1 MIINF
6 LSKVEY
12 LIFFPFNIV
21 YQIAPRHSMV
31 WQISNFLKIIYKVY
45 IKNYQPSFFSKN
57 KNLIMTYDCKV
68 SPPTYGDFFRYLMI
82 AKYYKIKKRNVIFI
96 IIIGEYRG
104 GWKRLKDKKGIM
116 SHQKIL
122 IDIYKF
128 VFGNTKNLKLLNW
141 KEFDKYRKK
150 NSFNILFKA
159 DTLMRK
165 PTYFLS
171 TFFLN
176 KKIKKEKEE
185 FINKFLFKKK
195 KIINKKFK
203 KDFKNSKFITFS
215 VRFYPKPYSQIRN
228 IDYENFLKSIKIIKK
243 RFLNHKILIISDDNG
258 CSLLKK
264 FSKKKK
270 LDLKFSKNYSNT
282 YVDDGNLILN
292 SNLNIQYTGGGISEF
307 AIFSKVP
314 YLHYTFFYDF
324 AINFHPLNPKKYNWQ
339 SDDQYKYFSF
349 SNKIYYNLLNRI

>member
-12 LIFFPFNIV
+12 LVFFPLNIV
-21 YQIAPRHSMV
+21 YQIAPRHSII
-31 WQISNFLKIIYKVY
+31 WQIFNFFKIFYKIY
-45 IKNYQPSFFSKN
+45 IKNYYSFFFSKG
-57 KNLIMTYDCKV
+57 KSLILTYDCKV

-104 GWKRLKDKKGIM
+104 GWKRLKDKNGII
-116 SHQKIL
+116 SHLKVL
-122 IDIYKF
+122 TNIYRF
-128 VFGNTKNLKLLNW
+128 VFGNTKNLKLIKW
-141 KEFDKYRKK
+141 KQFDEYRKK
-150 NSFNILFKA
+150 NNFNILFKA

-176 KKIKKEKEE
+176 KKIKNEKDA
-185 FINKFLFKKK
+185 FVNKFLFKKK
-195 KIINKKFK
+195 KINNKKFQ
-203 KDFKNSKFITFS
+203 KDFKNSKYVTFS
-215 VRFYPKPYSQIRN
+215 VRLYPKPYSQIRN
-228 IDYENFLKSIKIIKK
+228 IDYQNFLKSIRIIKK
-243 RFLNHKILIISDDNG
+243 RFLNYKILIISDNNG

-270 LDLKFSKNYSNT
+270 LDLKFSKNYSKT
-282 YVDDGNLILN
+282 YIDDGNLILN
-292 SNLNIQYTGGGISEF
+292 SHLNIQYTGGGISEF

-324 AINFHPLNPKKYNWQ
+324 AINFFPLNPKKYTWQ
-339 SDDQYKYFSF
+339 SNNQYKYFSF
-349 SNKIYYNLLNRI
+349 SNKVYYDLLNKI